1 MTEKPHPSPGE
12 LAGTEPGPVAT
23 RRRQRPRNL
32 AGLYP
37 RRPVLLAHRGASADA
52 PANTLAAFR
61 RAVETGADGVELD
74 VHLSRDGQVIVIHDE
89 TVTSVTGM
97 PGRVRDMTLAEIQAL
112 DAGSYFSP
120 AFRGER
126 IPTLE
131 EVLNVLRPDMVV
143 NVELKGTSAR
153 TEGLEQEVVRILRA
167 RQMLDRVIIS
177 SFNPF
182 RLWTTRRLEPRL
194 PRAMLHGPGTPV
206 FVRQLWFL
214 PLVRPDALHPHFSLV
229 DAAYMDR
236 ARRWGMRVNVWTV
249 DDATEARRLV
259 DLGVDGIITN
269 DPRGL
274 RRALQG

>member
-1 MTEKPHPSPGE
+1 MTQKQDPSAARLFPSTA
-12 LAGTEPGPVAT
+12 LPRSPS
-23 RRRQRPRNL
+23 RRWRPRDL

-37 RRPVLLAHRGASADA
+37 RRPILLAHRGASAEA
-52 PANTLAAFR
+52 PANTLVAFR
-61 RAVETGADGVELD
+61 LAAEMGADGVELD
-74 VHLSRDGQVIVIHDE
+74 VHLTRDGRAVVIHDD
-89 TVTSVTGM
+89 TVTSVTGA
-97 PGRVRDMTLAEIQAL
+97 PGRVREMTVEEIQSL

-131 EVLNVLRPDMVV
+131 EVLDVLRPDMVV
-143 NVELKGTSAR
+143 NVELKGASAR
-153 TEGLEQEVVRILRA
+153 TEGLEREVVRILQA

-182 RLWTTRRLEPRL
+182 RLWRTRRLEPRL

-206 FVRQLWFL
+206 FVRRLWFL
-214 PLVRPDALHPHFSLV
+214 PLVRPDALHPHYTLV

-249 DDATEARRLV
+249 DDAREARRLL

-274 RRALQG
+274 RQALEG